1 MPYKGTLNSP
11 WIVEQMLRWRT
22 LLFGLLFGALDSIAL
37 PVIKGVSIGWNP
49 LYMAIPLVLYAAS
62 PFVFLKALSG
72 ESLTIMNLVWDL
84 TSDVIVTLIGL
95 FVFREYIT
103 PTKLLGVFFSFVS
116 LFLMTY
122 EGNGWNQFLSENF
135 ERFGGFLSK

>member
-1 MPYKGTLNSP
+1 
-11 WIVEQMLRWRT
+11 
-22 LLFGLLFGALDSIAL
+22 
-37 PVIKGVSIGWNP
+37 
-49 LYMAIPLVLYAAS
+49 
-62 PFVFLKALSG
+62 
-72 ESLTIMNLVWDL
+72 
-84 TSDVIVTLIGL
+84 VTLIGL

-135 ERFGGFLSK
+135 ERIGGFLSK